1 MSKQRAAVSWSG
13 GKDSC
18 LAFHR
23 ARQRFEVDALITMF
37 TENGTRS
44 RSHGLRPEILQR
56 QAELLGLDSIS
67 GRGSWQTYEAR
78 FKRILQQLS
87 GQKYTHVVFGDI
99 LLEEHKQWVE
109 RVCGEIGLQA
119 LEPLCGESTAKL
131 VQEFLSLGGQAQIVA
146 TKASLLDESWLGRQL
161 NPELLSSFQQLGIDP
176 CGEYGEFHTLVTD
189 FPGFR
194 GPLQTHE
201 TGRLLHDG
209 YWMLDLALA
218 SRESQPP
225 VFDHSP

>member
-1 MSKQRAAVSWSG
+1 MSKPRAAVSWSG

-23 ARQRFEVDALITMF
+23 AREHFEVGALITMF
-37 TENGTRS
+37 TQDGTRS
-44 RSHGLRPEILQR
+44 RSHGLRPEIIQR
-56 QAELLGLDSIS
+56 HAELLDLESIS
-67 GRGSWQTYEAR
+67 GRGSWQTYEAG
-78 FKRILQQLS
+78 FKHILQQFS
-87 GQKYTHVVFGDI
+87 RDAYTHVIFGDI

-109 RVCGEIGLQA
+109 RVCGEIGLRA
-119 LEPLCGESTAKL
+119 LEPLWGESTARL
-131 VQEFLSLGGQAQIVA
+131 VREFLSLGGQAQIVA
-146 TKASLLDESWLGRQL
+146 TKASLLDESWLGKQL
-161 NPELLSSFQQLGIDP
+161 NPEVLSNLQQLGIDP

-194 GPLQTHE
+194 GPLRAHE

-225 VFDHSP
+225 VFDHGP